1 MLLPPPF
8 LHPRSCLAA
17 ELMLSFLLQC
27 HMIFSPTS
35 PLTWYITSPKFKNC
49 VFQPCVFKVDQR
61 FWAFDAQYSLS
72 PSLAL
77 VLLPEK
83 LGSPPGGHQ
92 AKRHTGEGRIY
103 YLQQV
108 RRTPGIFLKA
118 ASPQQQNW
126 GGFKLRVYAYSWRG
140 LASVC
145 IFMKGLEQRRIQHRT
160 ETKVD
165 RVQALADWSQ
175 EGQKMSTSSF
185 HPPPGW
191 GAFVPAELKDMYQIV
206 MYIPWEE
213 PGLIYRWTI
222 ISWLLFLCS
231 CIPSLPLRS
240 LITETRSRQVLWP
253 GLDHKMAWAK
263 NAFSFVKKA
272 LPGSFSSGTPSPS
285 CLLLLEER
293 KLIHRMNWAYA
304 PNIPPPSCWL
314 MALEGWLVLGHVVT
328 NRFPYEAL

>member
-1 MLLPPPF
+1 MPLKSYPDVPDADSSPLSCHPQPPFPLPTLAVPEPSPATVMLLPPPF

-126 GGFKLRVYAYSWRG
+126 GGFKLRVYAYS
-140 LASVC
+140 
-145 IFMKGLEQRRIQHRT
+145 
-160 ETKVD
+160 
-165 RVQALADWSQ
+165 
-175 EGQKMSTSSF
+175 
-185 HPPPGW
+185 
-191 GAFVPAELKDMYQIV
+191 
-206 MYIPWEE
+206 
-213 PGLIYRWTI
+213 
-222 ISWLLFLCS
+222 
-231 CIPSLPLRS
+231 
-240 LITETRSRQVLWP
+240 
-253 GLDHKMAWAK
+253 
-263 NAFSFVKKA
+263 
-272 LPGSFSSGTPSPS
+272 
-285 CLLLLEER
+285 
-293 KLIHRMNWAYA
+293 
-304 PNIPPPSCWL
+304 
-314 MALEGWLVLGHVVT
+314 
-328 NRFPYEAL
+328 